1 MLYTLFPLVANLYQT
16 TKDVIKV
23 GTRAET
29 SNILTQKKK
38 KKKDTIEHIH
48 KGLRAVCVCGVV
60 ACVLGCAFR
69 ISTAPSLI
77 PPLLLLAHQ
86 TRIEILCLV

>member
-1 MLYTLFPLVANLYQT
+1 MLLMLYTLFPLVANLYQT

-38 KKKDTIEHIH
+38 KRKKTRLNIFIKASEPF
-48 KGLRAVCVCGVV
+48 VCVEWLHVCWGVH
-60 ACVLGCAFR
+60 LGF
-69 ISTAPSLI
+69 
-77 PPLLLLAHQ
+77 LLLPA
-86 TRIEILCLV
+86 